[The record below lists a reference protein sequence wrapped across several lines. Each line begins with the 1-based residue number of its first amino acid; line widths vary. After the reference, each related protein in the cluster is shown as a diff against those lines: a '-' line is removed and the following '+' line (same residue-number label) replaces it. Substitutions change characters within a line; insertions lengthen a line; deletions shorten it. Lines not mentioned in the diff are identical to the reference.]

1 MLIHKVNISD
11 RRCQLTWLNTVAT
24 KFSAFCTDNKH
35 TRIYCQSS
43 HNVYASKE
51 FSLTFSQTRPCKSTL
66 RFYSYTETW
75 TNIHIMNWFHIHLP
89 FCLLFW
95 KWKRFFENE
104 KDFLSKRQS
113 KKYFTLYCSEYLCFH
128 VSFYYFFPYCHKL
141 LSHPMFRESKRSTGE
156 GQGGHTYKRP
166 CGTPCN
172 LQGFSYFRN

>member
-1 MLIHKVNISD
+1 MFTLQKSFHLHFHKQYTLQAQLIILRVYIRNH
-11 RRCQLTWLNTVAT
+11 LTHLNPHFGSTPIQRHEQIYT
-24 KFSAFCTDNKH
+24 LWTDFIF
-35 TRIYCQSS
+35 TY
-43 HNVYASKE
+43 
-51 FSLTFSQTRPCKSTL
+51 
-66 RFYSYTETW
+66 
-75 TNIHIMNWFHIHLP
+75 
-89 FCLLFW
+89 LFVC
-95 KWKRFFENE
+95 FFENE

-166 CGTPCN
+166 CGKPCN